1 MVQIMVHKLWSMR
14 LNRLQFL
21 LSPYAAEK
29 RMSERMAV
37 SISQQKNDLKKDV
50 DQTRR
55 FLANSHRRR
64 STYEL
69 LIPNEDGNTVCTH
82 QNHATKSC
90 SPNNLGRISEKIPK
104 LLVFKTVS
112 IRKDRLLWT

>member
-1 MVQIMVHKLWSMR
+1 
-14 LNRLQFL
+14 
-21 LSPYAAEK
+21 
-29 RMSERMAV
+29 MSERMAV

-90 SPNNLGRISEKIPK
+90 SPKNLGRISEKIPK
-104 LLVFKTVS
+104 NDSWT
-112 IRKDRLLWT
+112 KDEGPSTLDFIWFCIIKSD

>member
-1 MVQIMVHKLWSMR
+1 MYHNFDSFYIFVEPI
-14 LNRLQFL
+14 
-21 LSPYAAEK
+21 YAAEK

-90 SPNNLGRISEKIPK
+90 SPKNLGRISEKIPK
-104 LLVFKTVS
+104 MTH
-112 IRKDRLLWT
+112 